1 MDEKLESLTKDK
13 VVTLRLS
20 PLDIYAAN
28 YIYQNGGIDNKY
40 YEKCTDVFNSAV
52 YDLHT
57 SLNMVGDPVKSLNE
71 LRGRRDLL
79 LKDKRF
85 NGLTVAN
92 IAGTEIAYGKPYNIY
107 MYSKILNDIQKYL
120 IKNGDIFKPH
130 SSWVTQLALT
140 DTFIKLSKMKGE
152 KIFKDEQDLLQNKL
166 TDFEK
171 FDLIEK
177 FIKLFKDEEQNINK
191 IKKIQDVIESEW

>member
-1 MDEKLESLTKDK
+1 MEKKLENLTKDK

-57 SLNMVGDPVKSLNE
+57 SLNMVEDPVKSLNE

-79 LKDKRF
+79 SKDKRF

-130 SSWVTQLALT
+130 SSWVTQLALINEFCKLAEKKG
-140 DTFIKLSKMKGE
+140 DKIMKDKEDIKYNKLS
-152 KIFKDEQDLLQNKL
+152 
-166 TDFEK
+166 DFEK

-177 FIKLFKDEEQNINK
+177 VAGLFKNEDLNKEK
-191 IKKIQDVIESEW
+191 IKKIKDILEGRN

>member
-1 MDEKLESLTKDK
+1 MEKKLENLTKDK

-57 SLNMVGDPVKSLNE
+57 SLNMVEDPVKSLNE
-71 LRGRRDLL
+71 LRGIRDLL
-79 LKDKRF
+79 SKDKRF

-130 SSWVTQLALT
+130 SSWVTQLALINEFCKLAEKKG
-140 DTFIKLSKMKGE
+140 DKIMKNNEDIKYDKLS
-152 KIFKDEQDLLQNKL
+152 
-166 TDFEK
+166 DFEK

-177 FIKLFKDEEQNINK
+177 VAGLFKNEDLNKEK
-191 IKKIQDVIESEW
+191 IKKIKDILEGRN